1 MRKCGKIN
9 YMKKDII
16 KKAFLNAGA
25 AALYVVAVASF
36 LFYVPKSFGL
46 ADNVLIP
53 IVMLLLLVFSVALM
67 GVLIFGRPI
76 LWYLDGKKQE
86 AFSLLAYT
94 LVIFLLITLVALFVL
109 ILCFAR

>member
-1 MRKCGKIN
+1 
-9 YMKKDII
+9 MKNNIVKN
-16 KKAFLNAGA
+16 ALLNACA
-25 AALYVVAVASF
+25 AALYVVAIASF
-36 LFYVPKSFGL
+36 LFYVPKSFGV

-94 LVIFLLITLVALFVL
+94 LVIFLLITLAALLIL

>member
-1 MRKCGKIN
+1 
-9 YMKKDII
+9 MKKDII
-16 KKAFLNAGA
+16 KNAFLNASG

-36 LFYVPKSFGL
+36 LFYVLRSF
-46 ADNVLIP
+46 APVDNVFIP

-86 AFSLLAYT
+86 AFSLLAHT
-94 LVIFLLITLVALFVL
+94 LVIFLLITLAALFVL

>member
-1 MRKCGKIN
+1 
-9 YMKKDII
+9 MKNEII

-25 AALYVVAVASF
+25 AALYVVAIASF
-36 LFYVPKSFGL
+36 LFYVPKSFAPA

-86 AFSLLAYT
+86 AFSLLVYT
-94 LVIFLLITLVALFVL
+94 LVIFLIITLGALVVL
-109 ILCFAR
+109 MVCFAR